1 MNVTAIN
8 EEHAMSAL
16 IRVAA
21 LVALLS
27 ATTAFADDSDYS
39 KLDTNGDKSISKEE
53 AKTNADLAAK
63 FDELDADKNGSLSES
78 ELKTDD
84 KNRREK
90 RREDR

>member
-1 MNVTAIN
+1 MN
-8 EEHAMSAL
+8 AL

-21 LVALLS
+21 LVLLLP
-27 ATTAFADDSDYS
+27 AAGAFADDPDYS

-53 AKTNADLAAK
+53 AKANADLAAK

-78 ELKTDD
+78 ELTVDD
-84 KNRREK
+84 KNRRER